1 MTPMIPTKVPR
12 FGKWSP
18 IAAFDF
24 DVFDAVEEPEVL
36 LAEVPV
42 VAVALATYGCKGT
55 IVSDEDKVLGM
66 ASLTHTDEEFVAVAS
81 LPLLMLE
88 VVTQDDD
95 GGAG

>member
-1 MTPMIPTKVPR
+1 MNAPMMTPMIPTKDPP

-24 DVFDAVEEPEVL
+24 DVFDADEEPEVL
-36 LAEVPV
+36 LAEVPL
-42 VAVALATYGCKGT
+42 VAVALAT
-55 IVSDEDKVLGM
+55 
-66 ASLTHTDEEFVAVAS
+66 DEEFVAPAF

-95 GGAG
+95 DGAG